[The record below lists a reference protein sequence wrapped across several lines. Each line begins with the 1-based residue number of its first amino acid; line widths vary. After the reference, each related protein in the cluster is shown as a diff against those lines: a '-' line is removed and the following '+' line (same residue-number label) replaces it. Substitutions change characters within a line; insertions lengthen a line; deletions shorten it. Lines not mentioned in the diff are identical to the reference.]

1 MDRYEEDMFDEL
13 GFDEAEGAADS
24 YDDMD
29 EGDEAD
35 EMDEGDE
42 ADYMDEGDEADD
54 MDESNHYDEMDEV
67 DEYDEGDES
76 DESDEEAWDHA
87 LGHALAAED
96 TDEFF
101 RRIARAARGAI
112 GAVRRAAPTIGRIA
126 RAVAPVASLIP
137 GVGTAIG
144 GVANVVG
151 QLMADE
157 ASEEEALDAFAE
169 LAVRNRAAVPVVAA
183 LAARRVLGPA
193 AARLPAAARVQAIR
207 TVRQAATQMVNRGG
221 PTAIRALP
229 RIARSVQRTSVARRT
244 PAVVRPRVLAQT
256 ARRVV
261 QRNPRLRRQLTRP
274 LGAGRRVLNRTG
286 AAVRSGAAPG
296 RAVLRGRM
304 PGMGGMAGGL
314 GGALGGLGGALGGMG
329 GGHRRRRR
337 SITIRGPVSIN
348 IRPA

>member
-24 YDDMD
+24 YDEMD
-29 EGDEAD
+29 EGDDAD
-35 EMDEGDE
+35 EMDEADE
-42 ADYMDEGDEADD
+42 
-54 MDESNHYDEMDEV
+54 YDEMDESDHYEETDEF
-67 DEYDEGDES
+67 DEYDEMDESDHYDES
-76 DESDEEAWDHA
+76 DEEDEEAWDHA

-101 RRIARAARGAI
+101 RRIARAARGAVS
-112 GAVRRAAPTIGRIA
+112 AVRRAAPTIGRIA
-126 RAVAPVASLIP
+126 RAVGPVASLIP

-169 LAVRNRAAVPVVAA
+169 LAVRNRAALPVVAA
-183 LAARRVLGPA
+183 IATRRVLGPA
-193 AARLPAAARVQAIR
+193 TARLPAAARTQAIR

-221 PTAIRALP
+221 PSAIRALP
-229 RIARSVQRTSVARRT
+229 RIARSVQRTSVARQT

-296 RAVLRGRM
+296 RAVLRGRRPR
-304 PGMGGMAGGL
+304 PGGGGIAGGL
-314 GGALGGLGGALGGMG
+314 GGALAGLGGGIVRG
-329 GGHRRRRR
+329 GGRRRRT
-337 SITIRGPVSIN
+337 ITIRGPVSIN
-348 IRPA
+348 IRPV

>member
-24 YDDMD
+24 YDEME

-35 EMDEGDE
+35 EMDEMDE
-42 ADYMDEGDEADD
+42 ADE
-54 MDESNHYDEMDEV
+54 YDEMDEGDHYEETDGF
-67 DEYDEGDES
+67 DEYDEMEEADHYDES
-76 DESDEEAWDHA
+76 DEDDEEAWDHA

-101 RRIARAARGAI
+101 RRIARAARGAVN
-112 GAVRRAAPTIGRIA
+112 AVRRAAPTIGRIA
-126 RAVAPVASLIP
+126 RAVGPVASLIP

-169 LAVRNRAAVPVVAA
+169 LAVRNRAALPVVAA
-183 LAARRVLGPA
+183 IAARRVLGPA
-193 AARLPAAARVQAIR
+193 AARLPAAARTQAIR

-221 PTAIRALP
+221 PAAIRALP
-229 RIARSVQRTSVARRT
+229 RIARSVQRTSVARQT

-286 AAVRSGAAPG
+286 AAVRSGAALG
-296 RAVLRGRM
+296 RAVLQGRT
-304 PGMGGMAGGL
+304 PRAGGGGIAGGV
-314 GGALGGLGGALGGMG
+314 GGAHGGWAGGMG
-329 GGHRRRRR
+329 RGGSRRRRT
-337 SITIRGPVSIN
+337 ITIRGPVSIN
-348 IRPA
+348 IRPV